1 MHLNGIYYVYKRGG
15 AMKRTNIFL
24 DEKLIEKGKKA
35 TGLKTSK
42 AVVEFA
48 LKELVRHSNQ
58 RRILDLFGSVDW
70 DGKLSRMRSMRGLS

>member
-1 MHLNGIYYVYKRGG
+1 MR
-15 AMKRTNIFL
+15 RTNIVL

-42 AVVEFA
+42 AVVDFA

-58 RRILDLFGSVDW
+58 RRILGLFGSIEW
-70 DGKLSRMRSMRGLS
+70 EGNLSHMRSMRGIS